1 MLAWTGEP
9 WTFRSPLVGMGM
21 GSTTMHIGVEVENRV
36 SQPWWQHMPV
46 TSAQWAKAGRSRLH
60 GELQGRLAIGGDF
73 ILNTQ
78 SNPWPQQQKNHHD
91 AVTQFLSTN
100 LKESKWE
107 TREPFAQPC
116 PSLHADAHH
125 ATIHENQPRCPSS
138 DGWIKKMGH
147 THKRRSIIYL

>member
-116 PSLHADAHH
+116 PCFYYGQWS
-125 ATIHENQPRCPSS
+125 NYPWSS
-138 DGWIKKMGH
+138 VFEKKSTEWEERG
-147 THKRRSIIYL
+147 KRDSDLMYWSC